1 MEPNAV
7 GIARSAWEED
17 LTSLSLVAWRE
28 DRAHIAPVTDIIDS
42 ISRARS
48 SVRLVRSQSHEHART
63 TDEQRSLLGFVITS
77 PFEPFAS
84 PGYEK
89 GLKIHSKA
97 WLEKRHK

>member
-1 MEPNAV
+1 M
-7 GIARSAWEED
+7 
-17 LTSLSLVAWRE
+17 TSLLLVAWRE

-48 SVRLVRSQSHEHART
+48 SFRLVRSQSHEHART

-84 PGYEK
+84 PGYE
-89 GLKIHSKA
+89 GLKISM
-97 WLEKRHK
+97 